1 MHLGFGKVENSK
13 GKSLAVTA
21 HLKRST
27 VEVKAKENCLA
38 YALVIAV
45 ALVTNDPNYKSYR
58 LGWKILPK
66 VRELLQAS
74 GVDLSRGGGIPKYRL
89 SSAIYRSI
97 E

>member
-38 YALVIAV
+38 QALVIAV
-45 ALVTNDPNYKSYR
+45 AKLTNYPNYQVYR
-58 LGWKILPK
+58 KGGRSCPRFASCCRCRVLISVDEEGSPNYGSFNVIYHS
-66 VRELLQAS
+66 RE
-74 GVDLSRGGGIPKYRL
+74 
-89 SSAIYRSI
+89 
-97 E
+97 